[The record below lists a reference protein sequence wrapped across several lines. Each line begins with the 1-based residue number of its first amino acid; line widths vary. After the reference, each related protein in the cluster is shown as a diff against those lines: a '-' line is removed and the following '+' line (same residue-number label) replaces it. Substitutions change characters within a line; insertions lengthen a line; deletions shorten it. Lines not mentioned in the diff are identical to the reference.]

1 MCHVWDSSPLGDW
14 AGGEAG
20 AMALVSLPNS
30 GGRLSLVLTVSAV
43 GYFPFQKH
51 WVKLRVALG
60 LAPLTVSLYL
70 LRAFALSSVNV
81 GDGHPYPQ
89 LHNPQD
95 VGQAKVQGG
104 PCYVSQCHGRKA
116 VVSHQHYYRVLQGKC
131 LCVCVCMVSYM

>member
-1 MCHVWDSSPLGDW
+1 
-14 AGGEAG
+14 
-20 AMALVSLPNS
+20 MALVSLPNS

-60 LAPLTVSLYL
+60 LAPLTVSSLYL

-95 VGQAKVQGG
+95 CGANKGTGRSLLRLKVPWQEGG
-104 PCYVSQCHGRKA
+104 DVASA
-116 VVSHQHYYRVLQGKC
+116 LLQGSPGKVFT
-131 LCVCVCMVSYM
+131 CVCVCMVSYM